1 MKFPK
6 HFIYCMAMTA
16 CTLLTSC
23 HKEEKQDN
31 ENKTVSNFET
41 RKKQVAAELEK
52 DMKAYLTQLS
62 NQKPDALKTNMM
74 ARINDDP
81 EDPEANFYACSSLP
95 AWENVPPISLFSQ
108 ETFIAVDSTT
118 NDSTAIATWDLDPSS
133 GLNGGVVSVDS
144 GIEPVNLLTDPP
156 RYRKIAFIFEPL
168 TSGIRA
174 RILTS
179 SGYEIG
185 RVIIEDSTVHTIET
199 ALPYSVPANK
209 FQEVTTLS
217 KWWGCTKNCGSFAH
231 VACYGNPDCMM
242 LLVFSNLRMGTSP
255 GGLGSGSIMAS
266 CGIWCAKN
274 PNSF

>member
-1 MKFPK
+1 MKFSK
-6 HFIYCMAMTA
+6 YLVYCMAMTA
-16 CTLLTSC
+16 CTLFASC
-23 HKEEKQDN
+23 HKEKKQNN
-31 ENKTVSNFET
+31 ESKTVSNFET

-52 DMKAYLTQLS
+52 DMKAYLAQLS
-62 NQKPDALKTNMM
+62 NQKPDALTTHMIT
-74 ARINDDP
+74 RINDDP
-81 EDPEANFYACSSLP
+81 EDPEGNFYACSSLP
-95 AWENVPPISLFSQ
+95 AWETATPPISLFSQ

-118 NDSTAIATWDLDPSS
+118 NDSTAVGTWDLDPSG
-133 GLNGGVVSVDS
+133 GLTGGMVSIDS

-185 RVIIEDSTVHTIET
+185 RIIIGDSTVHSIET

-209 FQEVTTLS
+209 FQEVATLS
-217 KWWGCTKNCGSFAH
+217 QWWKCTKNCNSFSH
-231 VACYGNPDCMM
+231 IACYGNNDCMM
-242 LLVFSNLRMGTSP
+242 LLTISNIG
-255 GGLGSGSIMAS
+255 GGLGSRSIRAS

-274 PNSF
+274 PNAF